1 MKGKLARGVL
11 WVSGARVLIN
21 LIGLASTLLLA
32 RFLMPA
38 DFGLVAIAMTFVTII
53 GSITEISLGAA
64 LVQHENPTD
73 EHYDTAFTLSAAR
86 SVLLGLML
94 AALAWP
100 FAAFYGDPRLL
111 PVLLVI
117 AAGMSITGFRN
128 VRMVIYTR
136 RLEFWQG
143 FVFGVSG
150 KLIGFIV
157 AVAIAY
163 YYRTYWALV
172 ISTLAVQVQSLALS
186 YVFMPKRPRFGLS
199 KWRELMGFSV
209 WLSLGELVNTL
220 NWRSDNLFVGY
231 FLGTQQVGYYNFGS
245 NLAGLPTR
253 EATAPIAATL
263 FPAFSRLNGDP
274 PRLRSAYQRAQAILC
289 AAALPLGFGFALLAE
304 PLVLATVGAKWLPA
318 VIVIQ
323 TMSGLMAAQTLAGS
337 TEPLAMAMGETR
349 LMFHRNLLNLAIR
362 LPLIIGGLVTGGL
375 IGALYGRM
383 LSGAIGVIINLV
395 MVRRLLDLSI
405 GRQLLVHARSVAA
418 VAVMC
423 AAVALAPQMVSG
435 RAIGGPIAEIAV
447 MIVLGGL
454 TYTGALFAL
463 WLAAR
468 RPEGPESEVIQL
480 CRKLIGKLR
489 NRTGLPTT
497 VEQGTKS

>member
-64 LVQHENPTD
+64 LVQHENPTE

-86 SVLLGLML
+86 SVLLGLMV

-100 FAAFYGDPRLL
+100 IAAFYGDPRLL

-136 RLEFWQG
+136 RLEFWQQ
-143 FVFGVSG
+143 FAFGVSG
-150 KLIGFIV
+150 KLVGFIV

-172 ISTLAVQVQSLALS
+172 ISTLAVQLQSLALS

-209 WLSLGELVNTL
+209 WLSLGQLVNTL
-220 NWRSDNLFVGY
+220 NWRSDNLFIGY

-245 NLAGLPTR
+245 NLAALPTR

-263 FPAFSRLNGDP
+263 FPAFSRLNGDL
-274 PRLRSAYQRAQAILC
+274 PRLRSAYQRSQAILC
-289 AAALPLGFGFALLAE
+289 AAALPVGFGFALLAE
-304 PLVLATVGAKWLPA
+304 PLVLATVGEKWLPA
-318 VIVIQ
+318 VFVIQ
-323 TMSGLMAAQTLAGS
+323 VLSGLMAAQTLTS
-337 TEPLAMAMGETR
+337 SVEPLTMAMGETR
-349 LMFHRNLLNLAIR
+349 LMFNRNLIGLAIR
-362 LPLIIGGLVTGGL
+362 LPMVLIGLATGGL
-375 IGALYGRM
+375 IGFVYGR
-383 LSGAIGVIINLV
+383 LGSAIIGTVINMAMI
-395 MVRRLLDLSI
+395 RRLLDLSI
-405 GRQLLVHARSVAA
+405 ARQLQVNLRSVAA
-418 VAVMC
+418 VAIMC
-423 AAVALAPQMVSG
+423 AAVVLAPLVVPG
-435 RAIGGPIAEIAV
+435 RAVVGPIGEMAV
-447 MIVLGGL
+447 LIILGGM
-454 TYTGALFAL
+454 TYLGSLFGL
-463 WLAAR
+463 WLATG
-468 RPEGPESEVIQL
+468 RPEGPESELVQL
-480 CRKLIGKLR
+480 CRKLADKLR
-489 NRTGLPTT
+489 SRTGLSSA
-497 VEQGTKS
+497 VEPEAKP